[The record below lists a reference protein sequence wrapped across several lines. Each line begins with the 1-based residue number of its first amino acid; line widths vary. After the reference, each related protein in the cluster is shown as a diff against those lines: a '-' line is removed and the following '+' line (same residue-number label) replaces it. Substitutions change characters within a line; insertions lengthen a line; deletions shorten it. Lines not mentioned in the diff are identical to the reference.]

1 MNIKNPKQG
10 QKERLRRWKGEIKR
24 REKEK
29 KSVEEIEE
37 VKKKTKKQKQAE
49 IVGDRDRKSPVV
61 KRQFLFTSTTLY
73 RFTIKHNYH
82 GKKEFLSFI
91 LLVKDIAL
99 MMTPK
104 VRFP

>member
-37 VKKKTKKQKQAE
+37 VKKKKKQAE

-73 RFTIKHNYH
+73 RFTINTT
-82 GKKEFLSFI
+82 I
-91 LLVKDIAL
+91 
-99 MMTPK
+99 M
-104 VRFP
+104 VRKNF

>member
-37 VKKKTKKQKQAE
+37 VKKKKKKQAE

-73 RFTIKHNYH
+73 RFTINTT
-82 GKKEFLSFI
+82 I
-91 LLVKDIAL
+91 
-99 MMTPK
+99 M
-104 VRFP
+104 VRKNF